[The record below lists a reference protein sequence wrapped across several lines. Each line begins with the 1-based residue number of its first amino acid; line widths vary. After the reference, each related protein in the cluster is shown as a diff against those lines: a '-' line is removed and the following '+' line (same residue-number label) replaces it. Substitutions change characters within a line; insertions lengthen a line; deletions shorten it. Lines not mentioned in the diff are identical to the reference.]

1 MMSVFKKKYAT
12 ILSILMAMTAQVNGI
27 DCNQSTYCEPRSCD
41 TEKCTI
47 SFNAEL
53 LYWRPELCGLESAFG
68 DTTIA
73 TTVNQNAITTT
84 TVKESDKEPDF
95 KWNTGFR
102 VGADVAFNCFDV
114 ELTWTRFDGHAKFS
128 EDSQHGHWNIKYDVV
143 DLTLGRGFCA
153 TSCFY
158 LKPFIGLR
166 SAQIH
171 HRLKSHLE
179 TLFTSS
185 LIGNNTVVTDK
196 DDKEDFWGIG
206 PQIGLNADW
215 YLGCNFSL
223 YGSFAVVT
231 YYGDVKSKNFDTD
244 TFTRTVSVC
253 DGKKKHCFNNIAT
266 DAAIGIRW
274 DSSSTCFCGCDVNFM
289 LKLGL
294 EQHRIYDFSELGSDG
309 NLSLDGGIFAV
320 GISFSY

>member
-1 MMSVFKKKYAT
+1 MARVFKKKYAA
-12 ILSILMAMTAQVNGI
+12 ILSILMAITAQVSGV
-27 DCNQSTYCEPRSCD
+27 DCDQSTYCEPKSCD
-41 TEKCTI
+41 TKTCAL
-47 SFNAEL
+47 SFHADL

-68 DTTIA
+68 DTTIS
-73 TTVNQNAITTT
+73 TTVNENAIVTT

-95 KWNTGFR
+95 KWNAGFR
-102 VGADVAFNCFDV
+102 VGADVTFNCFDI
-114 ELTWTRFDGHAKFS
+114 ELNWTHFDGRAKFN
-128 EDSQHGHWNIKYDVV
+128 EGAQHGHWKIKYDVI
-143 DLTLGRGFCA
+143 DLTFGRTFCL

-166 SAQIH
+166 GAQIH
-171 HRLKSHLE
+171 QRLKSHLE

-185 LIGNNTVVTDK
+185 LIGNNTVFTDK
-196 DDKEDFWGIG
+196 DDKEDFWGLG

-223 YGSFAVVT
+223 YGSFDVVT
-231 YYGDVKSKNFDTD
+231 YYGDVKGKNVDTD

-253 DGKKKHCFNNIAT
+253 NGTKKHCFNNIAT

-274 DSSSTCFCGCDVNFM
+274 DSSTCFCGCDVNLM

-294 EQHRIYDFSELGSDG
+294 EQHRIYDFSDLGSDG
-309 NLSLDGGIFAV
+309 NLSLDGGIFAA
-320 GISFSY
+320 GIGFSY